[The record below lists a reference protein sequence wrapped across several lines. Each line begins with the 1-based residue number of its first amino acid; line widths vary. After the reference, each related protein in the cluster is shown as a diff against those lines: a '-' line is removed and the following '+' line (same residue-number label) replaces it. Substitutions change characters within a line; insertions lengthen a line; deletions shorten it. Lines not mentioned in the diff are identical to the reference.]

1 MGRVVA
7 AAMADLTATYHSLP
21 RSSKRRRSLD
31 PEVEDDASGLAVESN
46 IDAESM
52 WGAAEGLT
60 RMVASDGGR
69 GDPTGEPAPEKP
81 APFLKKLALMLRGNE
96 YSHLVAWEGANYERG
111 TQSFVVVDAV
121 RRAPA
126 SCPPPAIAA
135 SCALPAY
142 TAAHLPTPAP
152 SICVAQAAFAKAL
165 LPRFFKHNKLSSFV
179 QQLYTY
185 GFRRVE
191 ALESPRPPLQE
202 PYAEQPKRLTFE
214 HEIFTPHDPSV
225 LVLIKRRLKV
235 RCPPTLPTLP
245 TRPPSLTI
253 LIVRAAITLPGP
265 TARGRRCRRGG
276 RRVL

>member
-1 MGRVVA
+1 
-7 AAMADLTATYHSLP
+7 MADLTATYHSLP
-21 RSSKRRRSLD
+21 RGSKRSRSLD

-111 TQSFVVVDAV
+111 TQSFVVVDG
-121 RRAPA
+121 
-126 SCPPPAIAA
+126 
-135 SCALPAY
+135 
-142 TAAHLPTPAP
+142 
-152 SICVAQAAFAKAL
+152 AAFAKAL

-225 LVLIKRRLKV
+225 LVLIKRRLKG
-235 RCPPTLPTLP
+235 PPRAGGGVAEAGGEYCDPEELEQAALLQVGNLP
-245 TRPPSLTI
+245 LTSH
-253 LIVRAAITLPGP
+253 
-265 TARGRRCRRGG
+265 
-276 RRVL
+276 